1 MIVGILINSKEQME
15 PIPEK
20 RRVKQNGVI
29 ENENELM
36 NKQKMLI
43 C

>member
-1 MIVGILINSKEQME
+1 ME

-43 C
+43 CWSVDLLKY